1 MPPTDTQPLLGT
13 ANGAGELFQVMRD
26 GRPRSRTELSELT
39 GVPRSTVGLRIDLLR
54 AMGLIKKA
62 GAGVSTGGRP
72 PSTFALDPTARV
84 VVGVDI
90 GASHLTVAICDLL
103 GEILTRHSEGVDLAV
118 DPESLLTR
126 VVGKTREM
134 LGDIGRTE
142 SDLLAVG
149 IGMAGPVDRLGRLRN
164 YSFRPDWEGFDV
176 GGLVRHHLGV
186 PVIVEND
193 VNLMAV
199 GEQNLAWRD
208 HDDLMF
214 IKVAHGIGS
223 GIISGGR
230 LQRGSGGIAGDIG
243 HVPLTRGAEFACRC
257 GNFGCLWTLAS
268 SQAMVRELSGLGH
281 PVTDAAGVIELV
293 QAGNTDA
300 VMVVR
305 QAGRDIGEVLTVCI
319 GVLNPSVVVIG
330 GSMAAAGEHLL
341 AGIREVVYRTCMP
354 LATEHLSI
362 VQSRAGSDAGV
373 LGASRLA
380 VESALSADNVMRLDG
395 A

>member
-1 MPPTDTQPLLGT
+1 MPPTDTPPLLGT
-13 ANGAGELFQVMRD
+13 ANGAGELFQLLRD
-26 GRPRSRTELSELT
+26 GRPRSRSELSELT
-39 GVPRSTVGLRIDLLR
+39 GVPRSTVGLRIEHLR

-84 VVGVDI
+84 VVGVEI
-90 GASHLTVAICDLL
+90 GATHLTVAICDLL
-103 GEILTRHSEGVDLAV
+103 GAVLIRHSEGLALPV
-118 DPESLLTR
+118 GPEPVLTR
-126 VVGKTREM
+126 VVGKTREL

-142 SDLLAVG
+142 SDLLAAG
-149 IGMAGPVDRLGRLRN
+149 IGLAGPVDRIGRLRN
-164 YSFRPDWEGFDV
+164 YSFRPEWEGFDV
-176 GGLVRHHLGV
+176 GGWVARHFDL
-186 PVIVEND
+186 PVLVEND
-193 VNLMAV
+193 VNVMAV
-199 GEQNLAWRD
+199 GEQKLAWPD

-214 IKVAHGIGS
+214 VKVAYGIGS

-243 HVPLTRGAEFACRC
+243 HVPLARGAEFACPC

-268 SQAMVRELSGLGH
+268 SQAMVRELNGLGH

-293 QAGNTDA
+293 QVGNTDA

-354 LATEHLSI
+354 LATEHLLI

-380 VESALSADNVMRLDG
+380 VESALSADNVMRIDG